1 MKNTISFNTKF
12 GWISISEVNNLIT
25 RIQFGKLKKI
35 GKKTKILSK
44 CKSSLISY
52 LGGRKN
58 KICAPIKLEGN
69 ILQKKIWN
77 ILKKIPKGKT
87 LSYRRIAKKLKV
99 SPRYVGK
106 VCGQNKHVLAIPCHR
121 VIKSDGSLGGFSSI
135 GGVSLKQKL
144 LDFESW

>member
-25 RIQFGKLKKI
+25 RIQFGKLRKI

-52 LGGRKN
+52 LGGGKN

-87 LSYRRIAKKLKV
+87 LSYGRIAKK
-99 SPRYVGK
+99 
-106 VCGQNKHVLAIPCHR
+106 
-121 VIKSDGSLGGFSSI
+121 IKSFSSI
-135 GGVSLKQKL
+135 C
-144 LDFESW
+144 W